1 MSLGAC
7 IDPAFLAAVITAL
20 AALGR
25 FFWTWR
31 QRFGDAKLA
40 VRAML
45 LVLVKLPFGVADSV
59 HPP

>member
-20 AALGR
+20 AALGH

-31 QRFGDAKLA
+31 QLFGDAKLA
-40 VRAML
+40 VRAVL
-45 LVLVKLPFGVADSV
+45 LIELPFEVTGSV
-59 HPP
+59 HLS